1 MLMLNCSPAFRKR
14 CGVCWAVLVVA
25 VLVTASAVGQENGV
39 WKPDIVLPGLHQP
52 FAFVGYGDMRFT
64 NPANT
69 KDSNPTVR
77 QAEIAR
83 IAEERPAFVLISG
96 DLVRNGGNSQDWNI
110 FDSETAPLRQGRVMV
125 FPALG
130 NHDVRGGEGEALENY
145 FRRFPQ
151 INNRRWY
158 SVQAGNVLVFVL
170 DSVSADG
177 GQQLHWLERG
187 LDVLPRGTDFVLV
200 CLHHPPI
207 THSSESM
214 HGGGHAQ
221 RPREQQLAS
230 MLEQRQRAL
239 RARIIVLA
247 GHVHNYERYERG
259 GVTYVVSGGGG
270 ATPYMVPRTSGDF
283 YRDTGPTY
291 HICNF
296 SVHPGE
302 LKFQMLKLELEG
314 RRPVWS
320 VRDTFELRAQRAAQ
334 AASAR

>member
-1 MLMLNCSPAFRKR
+1 MLNCSPAFRK
-14 CGVCWAVLVVA
+14 CCAFCWAVLVIS
-25 VLVTASAVGQENGV
+25 LSVTASAAGQENGT
-39 WKPDIVLPGLHQP
+39 WKPDIVLPGLNQA
-52 FAFVGYGDMRFT
+52 FTFVGYGDMRFT
-64 NPANT
+64 NPANI
-69 KDSNPTVR
+69 KDSNPAVR

-83 IAEERPAFVLISG
+83 IAEERPAFVVISG
-96 DLVRNGGNSQDWNI
+96 DLVLNGANAQDWKV
-110 FDSETAPLRQGRVMV
+110 FDNETAPLRQAGITV

-130 NHDVRGGEGEALENY
+130 NHDIRGGESEALEKY

-151 INNRRWY
+151 INRRRWY
-158 SVQAGNVLVFVL
+158 SVQAGNVVVFVL

-177 GQQLHWLERG
+177 GQQLHWLEQG
-187 LDVLPRGTDFVLV
+187 LDELPRGTDFVLV

-214 HGGGHAQ
+214 PGGGHGSRA
-221 RPREQQLAS
+221 REQQLAS

-259 GVTYVVSGGGG
+259 GVTYIVSGGGG
-270 ATPYMVPRTSGDF
+270 ATPYMVARTSGDF

-302 LKFQMLKLELEG
+302 LKFQMLKVDLEG

-320 VRDTFELRAQRAAQ
+320 VRDAFELRAQRAAQ
-334 AASAR
+334 AASAH